1 MYQGKQMPELTKSD
15 ESRSV
20 ERFEVA
26 PARKVKVGP
35 SQTAPIT
42 KLHFLEY
49 AEHAALWTQQDL
61 LDEVCAVLW
70 GHGMLNVAE
79 SDYENILTVSEN
91 DFVWE
96 LFIKAH
102 NTSESGMVIIFT
114 AVSDQWCT
122 SAKRVDLVTDRIAQA
137 AVLTHATLPVN
148 VAIDPV
154 PTW

>member
-1 MYQGKQMPELTKSD
+1 
-15 ESRSV
+15 
-20 ERFEVA
+20 
-26 PARKVKVGP
+26 
-35 SQTAPIT
+35 
-42 KLHFLEY
+42 
-49 AEHAALWTQQDL
+49 LWTQQDL